1 MSFFKT
7 VNFSFR
13 ELTKPVEGSLT
24 FAPKE
29 APKAQSYE
37 EYQPPPM
44 TEIYCGGQVMARNDP
59 TKPAG
64 LGNQCLDDDVPSGTS
79 FEKI

>member
-1 MSFFKT
+1 M
-7 VNFSFR
+7 
-13 ELTKPVEGSLT
+13 EGSLT

-29 APKAQSYE
+29 APRSQQSYE

-44 TEIYCGGQVMARNDP
+44 AEIYCGGQVMARNDP

-64 LGNQCLDDDVPSGTS
+64 LGGQCLDDDVPSG
-79 FEKI
+79 KVLKLKLI